1 MAGGARA
8 GAQGVTLGVFALAM
22 IEVTAVLGIR
32 NFPVMAEEGWSMI
45 FWYLFGL
52 VAFFLPLSLV
62 AGELATA
69 WPQGGGI
76 YAWVR
81 QAFGEKGGFIA
92 IWCEWI
98 EDVVWFP
105 VGLTFIAATLAYA
118 ISPALGTDPRYLL
131 LVCLGVLWAVT
142 IVNLFGERYS
152 APISTWG
159 GVIGVIVPCALMIL
173 LLLASIVRGDPSA
186 VPFTASALLPDFDVS
201 TLPFAATVILVF
213 CGMEMAG
220 FHALETRDPARDFPR
235 AIILALVI
243 VFVLTVLGTLAV
255 MWVVPARQLGLA
267 TGVMQA
273 IQAMLDEV
281 GVGWLTAPFAVLMS
295 AGLIAV
301 FSTWYLGPGKALGVA
316 AAQGDMPPGWRR
328 RNRHGSPVGVL
339 FIQAGIATAL
349 ALLFVLV
356 PSVNAA
362 YWVLTAITTEL
373 IIVMY
378 LFVFAAALKLRY
390 SQPDAPRPYRV
401 PGGKAGIW
409 LTCGVAIA
417 ALVFSLVVG
426 FLPPSVVGGMSP
438 AVYVAVL
445 IVATA
450 GLSLGAPLVFWL
462 LRKPG
467 WVAMDAAAY
476 LLGEEAGTGEQTAG
490 PPNEAEPS
498 VAAGVP
504 TGAGPPTAA
513 GRGERG

>member
-1 MAGGARA
+1 MSPLTKKAAAGGA
-8 GAQGVTLGVFALAM
+8 TLGVFALAM

-32 NFPVMAEEGWSMI
+32 NFPVMAEEGWSMV

-81 QAFGEKGGFIA
+81 QAFGERGGFIA

-105 VGLTFIAATLAYA
+105 TALTFIAATLSYA
-118 ISPALGTDPRYLL
+118 LSPALGADPRYLL
-131 LVCLGVLWAVT
+131 VVSLVVLWAVT
-142 IVNLFGERYS
+142 VVNLFGERYS

-159 GVIGVIVPCALMIL
+159 GVIGVIVPCALMIAL
-173 LLLASIVRGDPSA
+173 LFVSIARGAPPA
-186 VPFTASALLPDFDVS
+186 VPFAPSALLPDFGAS

-220 FHALETRDPARDFPR
+220 FHALETRDPAKDFPR
-235 AIILALVI
+235 AIILAMAI

-255 MWVVPARQLGLA
+255 MWVVPAEQLGLA
-267 TGVMQA
+267 SGVMQA
-273 IQAMLDEV
+273 IQAMLDEA
-281 GVGWLTAPFAVLMS
+281 GAGWLTAPFAVLMA
-295 AGLIAV
+295 AGLVAV
-301 FSTWYLGPGKALGVA
+301 FSTWFLGPGKALGVA
-316 AAQGDMPPGWRR
+316 AAQGDMPPRWRR
-328 RNRHGSPVGVL
+328 RNRHGSPAGVL

-362 YWVLTAITTEL
+362 YWILTAITTEL

-401 PGGKAGIW
+401 PGGTAGIW
-409 LTCGVAIA
+409 AVCGVAIA
-417 ALVFSLVVG
+417 ALLFSLVVG
-426 FLPPSVVGGMSP
+426 FLPPGVVGGISP
-438 AVYVAVL
+438 PAYVAIL
-445 IVATA
+445 VAATV
-450 GLSLGAPLVFWL
+450 GLGLGAPLVFWV

-467 WVAMDAAAY
+467 WVAPDAAAY
-476 LLGEEAGTGEQTAG
+476 LLGE
-490 PPNEAEPS
+490 
-498 VAAGVP
+498 AAGAGGADSAGGEP
-504 TGAGPPTAA
+504 PAAGQTGAPGA
-513 GRGERG
+513 

>member
-1 MAGGARA
+1 MRRSARTVAG
-8 GAQGVTLGVFALAM
+8 GVTLGVFALAM

-32 NFPVMAEEGWSMI
+32 NFPVMAEEGWSMV

-81 QAFGEKGGFIA
+81 QAFGERGGFIA

-105 VGLTFIAATLAYA
+105 VGLTFIAATFAYA
-118 ISPALGTDPRYLL
+118 VSPALGTDPRYI
-131 LVCLGVLWAVT
+131 LVVSLGVLWAVT
-142 IVNLFGERYS
+142 VVNLFGERYS
-152 APISTWG
+152 ARISTWG
-159 GVIGVIVPCALMIL
+159 GVIGVIVPSALMIVL
-173 LLLASIVRGDPSA
+173 LVASIVRGDPSA
-186 VPFTASALLPDFDVS
+186 VPFTPAALLPDFDTS

-235 AIILALVI
+235 AIILAMVI

-255 MWVVPARQLGLA
+255 MWVVPTKQLGLA
-267 TGVMQA
+267 SGVMQA

-281 GVGWLTAPFAVLMS
+281 GAGWLTAPFAVLMS
-295 AGLIAV
+295 AGLVAV

-316 AAQGDMPPGWRR
+316 AAQGDMPPNWRR

-339 FIQAGIATAL
+339 FIQAGIATVL
-349 ALLFVLV
+349 SLVFVLV

-362 YWVLTAITTEL
+362 YWILTAITTEL

-401 PGGKAGIW
+401 PGGKAGMWIV
-409 LTCGVAIA
+409 CGVALA

-426 FLPPSVVGGMSP
+426 VLPPNVVGGMSP
-438 AVYVAVL
+438 AVYVTLL
-445 IVATA
+445 IAATVV
-450 GLSLGAPLVFWL
+450 LSLGAPLVFWL
-462 LRKPG
+462 LRKPA
-467 WVAMDAAAY
+467 WVAPDAAAY
-476 LLGEEAGTGEQTAG
+476 LLGEEASQSGERAADG
-490 PPNEAEPS
+490 DD
-498 VAAGVP
+498 AAGAD
-504 TGAGPPTAA
+504 GAA
-513 GRGERG
+513 GLVS

>member
-1 MAGGARA
+1 
-8 GAQGVTLGVFALAM
+8 
-22 IEVTAVLGIR
+22 
-32 NFPVMAEEGWSMI
+32 MI

-62 AGELATA
+62 AGELATT

-81 QAFGEKGGFIA
+81 QAFGERGGFIA

-105 VGLTFIAATLAYA
+105 VGLTFIAATFAYA
-118 ISPALGTDPRYLL
+118 LSPALGADPRYLL
-131 LVCLGVLWAVT
+131 VMCLGVLWVVT

-152 APISTWG
+152 ARISTWG
-159 GVIGVIVPCALMIL
+159 GVIGVIVPSALMIVL
-173 LLLASIVRGDPSA
+173 LIASIARGDASA
-186 VPFTASALLPDFDVS
+186 VPFTPSALLPDFDTS

-213 CGMEMAG
+213 CGVEMSG

-235 AIILALVI
+235 AIIIAMVI

-255 MWVVPARQLGLA
+255 MWVVPAKQLGLA

-273 IQAMLDEV
+273 IQAMLDEI
-281 GVGWLTAPFAVLMS
+281 GAGWLTAPFAVLMS
-295 AGLIAV
+295 AGLVAV

-316 AAQGDMPPGWRR
+316 AAQGDMPPVWRR

-349 ALLFVLV
+349 SLIFVLV

-362 YWVLTAITTEL
+362 YWILTAITTEL
-373 IIVMY
+373 VIVMY

-390 SQPDAPRPYRV
+390 SQPDTPRPYRV
-401 PGGKAGIW
+401 PGGKPGIW
-409 LTCGVAIA
+409 IVCGVAIA

-426 FLPPSVVGGMSP
+426 FLPPSVVGGMDP
-438 AVYVAVL
+438 AVYVVIL
-445 IVATA
+445 ITATVV
-450 GLSLGAPLVFWL
+450 LSLGAPLVFWL

-467 WVAMDAAAY
+467 WVAPDAAAY
-476 LLGEEAGTGEQTAG
+476 LLGAAEAGADGEPAAAG
-490 PPNEAEPS
+490 DDGA
-498 VAAGVP
+498 VAAD
-504 TGAGPPTAA
+504 TG
-513 GRGERG
+513 

>member
-1 MAGGARA
+1 MRKAAAGGA
-8 GAQGVTLGVFALAM
+8 TLGVFALAM

-105 VGLTFIAATLAYA
+105 VGLTFIAATFAYA
-118 ISPALGTDPRYLL
+118 LSPALGADPRYVLV
-131 LVCLGVLWAVT
+131 VCLVVLWAVT
-142 IVNLFGERYS
+142 AVNLFGEKYS
-152 APISTWG
+152 APLSTWG
-159 GVIGVIVPCALMIL
+159 GVVGVIVPAALMIAL
-173 LLLASIVRGDPSA
+173 LLVSIARGDPSA
-186 VPFTASALLPDFDVS
+186 VPFTPSALLPDFDAS

-220 FHALETRDPARDFPR
+220 FHALETKDPARDFPR
-235 AIILALVI
+235 AILLAMVI

-255 MWVVPARQLGLA
+255 LWVVPARQLGLA
-267 TGVMQA
+267 SGVMQA

-281 GVGWLTAPFAVLMS
+281 GAGWLTAPFAVLMS
-295 AGLIAV
+295 AGLVAV
-301 FSTWYLGPGKALGVA
+301 FSTWFLGPGRALGVA
-316 AAQGDMPPGWRR
+316 AAQGDMPPLWRR

-339 FIQAGIATAL
+339 FVQAGLATAL

-362 YWVLTAITTEL
+362 YWILTAITTEL

-378 LFVFAAALKLRY
+378 LFLFAAALKLRY

-401 PGGKAGIW
+401 PGGKAGMW
-409 LTCGVAIA
+409 VVCGTALA
-417 ALVFSLVVG
+417 ALVFSLAVG
-426 FLPPSVVGGMSP
+426 VLPPSVVGGMSP
-438 AVYVAVL
+438 AVYVSVL
-445 IVATA
+445 VAATA

-462 LRKPG
+462 RRKPG
-467 WVAMDAAAY
+467 WVAPDAESY
-476 LLGEEAGTGEQTAG
+476 LTGGEPGRPANGPERPSEPAGEHA
-490 PPNEAEPS
+490 PDA
-498 VAAGVP
+498 VV
-504 TGAGPPTAA
+504 
-513 GRGERG
+513 